1 MIGNME
7 LTLGQR
13 YNELVK
19 GTIESGIKVQS
30 RFGDTHEQIGG
41 RISFPAGELVQRRR
55 MNYAI
60 GWMELLQLLAGK
72 YDAFSI
78 ERVAPRAKLSLFT
91 PSMAYGP
98 RVAPQIPRI
107 VEALTTN
114 PDSRQAI
121 VFVGTKED
129 GPTNNQPC
137 TTSIQFLIRGGAVHS
152 VVSMR
157 SWDLAKGLPY
167 DVFLFGGLGLVMS
180 HILGYKNGT
189 VTVTAGSCHVY
200 DEDQPIAH
208 ASSGTARFKLG
219 FRVPGTWDGVQEW
232 AAREVVALQPGES
245 PTGVWLTRIQTVK
258 GSAA

>member
-1 MIGNME
+1 ME
-7 LTLGQR
+7 LTFGQS

-19 GTIESGIKVQS
+19 STIESGIKVQS

-41 RISFPAGELVQRRR
+41 RITFPAGYLVQRRR
-55 MNYAI
+55 MNYTI

-78 ERVAPRAKLSLFT
+78 ERAAPRAKLSLFT

-107 VEALTTN
+107 LDALTN
-114 PDSRQAI
+114 DPQSRQAI

-129 GPTNNQPC
+129 GPTNDQPC
-137 TTSIQFLIRGGAVHS
+137 TTSIQFLIRGAAVHS
-152 VVSMR
+152 IVSMR

-167 DVFLFGGLGLVMS
+167 DVFMFGGLTLVMS
-180 HILGYKNGT
+180 HILNYKNGS

-208 ASSGTARFKLG
+208 ASSGTARFR
-219 FRVPGTWDGVQEW
+219 FDFHVPGTWEGVQNW
-232 AAREVVALQPGES
+232 AAKQVAVLQPS
-245 PTGVWLTRIQTVK
+245 QCPAGVRFTRVRDMK
-258 GSAA
+258 GSIAC

>member
-1 MIGNME
+1 M
-7 LTLGQR
+7 TLGQC

-19 GTIESGIKVQS
+19 STIESGIKVQS

-41 RISFPAGELVQRRR
+41 RISLRAGDLVQRRR
-55 MNYAI
+55 MNYTI

-107 VEALTTN
+107 LEVLTSN
-114 PDSRQAI
+114 PQSRQAI
-121 VFVGTKED
+121 VFVGTRDD
-129 GPTNNQPC
+129 GPTNDQPC
-137 TTSIQFLIRGGAVHS
+137 TTSIQFLVRGGAVHS

-167 DVFLFGGLGLVMS
+167 DLFMFNGLTLAMS
-180 HILGYKNGT
+180 HMLNYKNGT

-200 DEDQPIAH
+200 DKDQPIAH
-208 ASSGTARFKLG
+208 AAPGAAHFL
-219 FRVPGTWDGVQEW
+219 FDFHVPGTWEGVQKW
-232 AAREVVALQPGES
+232 AAAQVTQLQPGEL
-245 PTGVWLTRIQTVK
+245 PTGVRLTRIKAVK
-258 GSAA
+258 GQAA